1 MSELL
6 NVVNVGEKKESVCI
20 MSHGKRVRSKKQIEK
35 KEKKELKEEEKK
47 MEVEEGNNI
56 SSRNIPYIILNDFE
70 RDPNLLNYLMGCDV
84 WCLSMNV
91 CLYEQKIYD
100 MCVSEREEKGNCK

>member
-1 MSELL
+1 
-6 NVVNVGEKKESVCI
+6 
-20 MSHGKRVRSKKQIEK
+20 
-35 KEKKELKEEEKK
+35 

-84 WCLSMNV
+84 WCLSMS
-91 CLYEQKIYD
+91 IY
-100 MCVSEREEKGNCK
+100 VFVRVEEDI